1 MMKRF
6 ILILFMGMGLV
17 ANAQYQLANSGFEDW
32 ESLSSGEEPVKW
44 SSFVDGTGSMKSM
57 AG

>member
-1 MMKRF
+1 MIKKF

-44 SSFVDGTGSMKSM
+44 SSGS
-57 AG
+57 G